1 MTNTHVD
8 PRLGVVALVDPWNE
22 ESGSELSE
30 HGKQVV
36 RERLEAIGYAH
47 VTFIASHAMQ
57 QHVNANNGKWLA
69 PDSRPVEGWTLYHA
83 PDAEV
88 LVDEAGIDFTD
99 DALWA

>member
-36 RERLEAIGYAH
+36 REKLEAIGYAY
-47 VTFIASHAMQ
+47 VTFIASHAMAE
-57 QHVNANNGKWLA
+57 HVAANHGKWVK
-69 PDSRPVEGWTLYHA
+69 PDSRPVEGWTYYDS
-83 PDAEV
+83 PGAEV
-88 LVDEAGIDFTD
+88 LVDEAGIDFAD
-99 DALWA
+99 PEMWA